1 MIPYIDIHSHHQ
13 PSEGIL
19 AIQNI
24 LNPDVAAPLLEK
36 EGLYSIGI
44 HPRHIHPDHWLD
56 DVTTLKEY
64 IHHPKV
70 LAIGEAG
77 LDGLTDLPLSL
88 QEDVFI
94 AMVQLSEEAKKPLI
108 IHSVRTHHEISI
120 IHRNLKPTQPWIL
133 HGFNVRNTI
142 AKGMISHGL
151 YLSFGESLLKHH
163 SPSAEVVSSMPLDLL
178 FIETDDKQIDI
189 KELYQRVATLRDLE
203 MEVLKNDIYQRFCK
217 IFGYAGT

>member
-1 MIPYIDIHSHHQ
+1 MIPFIDIHSHH
-13 PSEGIL
+13 PPAEGVV

-24 LNPDVAAPLLEK
+24 LNPDAAARLLEK

-44 HPRHIHPDHWLD
+44 HPRHIHPDHWMD

-77 LDGLTDLPLSL
+77 MDGLTDLPLSL
-88 QEDVFI
+88 QEEVFM
-94 AMVQLSEEAKKPLI
+94 AVVQLSEEAKKPLI

-120 IHRNLKPTQPWIL
+120 IHRNLKRTQTWIL

-151 YLSFGESLLKHH
+151 
-163 SPSAEVVSSMPLDLL
+163 L
-178 FIETDDKQIDI
+178 FIFWRNFTKTSFPFSGGG
-189 KELYQRVATLRDLE
+189 V
-203 MEVLKNDIYQRFCK
+203 IY
-217 IFGYAGT
+217 AA